1 MEFCGCG
8 CAFPIAMTHQN
19 CYFGT
24 NAWACKILVAALIA
38 NPHKQEVVCVVKQSA
53 HFTICRGEKIAM
65 LTPARIERSNK
76 LSLFFLALLLVT
88 MLFSGRAMATIL
100 PCDDTKGEPLLPND
114 AASGM
119 NTDLQVTG
127 PCEVKG
133 SKSLPS
139 LTYHFHSV
147 NIYTLPSAVS
157 GGSLNFDDA
166 LTDFY
171 AENIVVEKGGALIAG
186 SKTMPIGMAGGL
198 VTIHLWGAPG
208 DPGVTCKSP
217 NCGIPTPPLGTNT
230 RTMNPA
236 TCNPSDLPGSVNDC
250 FYDYDA
256 LDPADTTNDNTTA
269 YFGHKVVALSY
280 GGTVQL
286 FGQKGATYT
295 ATSATGCQENSSS
308 CTGTSWARLNKN
320 ALPGDTELQVAGALD
335 WQDQDNILLTT
346 TDYLPGHSEQLTIS
360 GTPSVSNNVT
370 TIKLATAV
378 KYPHNGQ
385 TFDLSNKTYPGISRL
400 GPNFP
405 ASAEMRAAVGLL
417 SRSIR
422 IVSDGNTPGA
432 SFSVDPGNPD
442 NYFGGHTIVRQGFM
456 LYQVQGVEFYQLGQG
471 GAIMHYPVHF
481 HMARQT
487 LPAGAPQPV
496 TFVKDSSVWDS
507 MTRWIVI
514 HATQGVRVARN
525 VGYESIGHGYYL
537 EDGTE
542 TGNQLYANLGVFAR
556 GAVANGLTPDKANPQ
571 NPRMVPGILTATA
584 PVPPGCAKETPQN
597 CVSGYTDTPF
607 YSDSQN
613 PSVFWIMN
621 GMNDFQYNLAS
632 GAATCGACYWLLP
645 GAISGPSQTEKW
657 FGYAG
662 EQLGIGRAGTTPLQN
677 FVGNSCSSA
686 MEGFV
691 EVGTLNA
698 CNGVNQINPAWLK
711 SQNSTLVMLPSPQAK
726 PTADTTY
733 WPMTSGLRL
742 PTRCPDADNPA
753 KVNPDCSTVPI
764 CAAGNE
770 ANCDAIVLNG
780 FTTSFNFAE
789 GNFAAVWMRS
799 LWSLAVNSVISDPQ
813 NAGINLV
820 TSGGYDT
827 ASVFPGYWGLVRQTA
842 LIGSSQWQNPNNSAL
857 AKNPYTSNAGP
868 FNPFEATIGTG
879 ETSKINGLT
888 CAIDPF
894 NGNANNAY
902 CMSQNDGVSFQV
914 GNFAGF
920 QRLFSVY
927 DGPIFQDSNAYL
939 DIHPSFL
946 TADGTATGKVLDTKG
961 GKCEPSDSTGNPC
974 QFAGFISAG
983 VAGLRAYRPLDA
995 NNMPNIAANRCYE
1008 PDAAIGWKQPNGFYY
1023 APAFHSVNLFFSGVD
1038 IRHFV
1043 TDPFFKRGPLTFKTN
1058 ESETKKA
1065 YCTWNPSYFQ
1075 GFTDIDRE
1083 TVLNDDDGTLTGL
1096 TSPVG
1101 VPIPTATPTP
1111 VGSVNDTISV
1121 NKANFFKAPTEAWEC
1136 ASDYPTN
1143 TSKYAP
1149 KCLPATAKT
1158 SPYEYVSTVIYPECA
1173 KKAPPPP
1180 RNGSPSFCPGDTNWG
1195 SVCTASPPNF
1205 GCPGVQL
1212 YRQLLTAGEK
1222 QDPDDQLKRMMGQ
1235 NNFQRSALTVN
1246 HGKYYINTTVSKDS
1260 QMNAD
1265 PPFVSFNAFT
1275 GGSVYDLFFLFTRPD
1290 TQQTYQVFVGK
1301 DLPETNGKDFAATN
1315 VVFGYEGLTLPFNFT
1330 PAPQKDVSSGAWTSK
1345 YNSAS
1350 GILTLSTKL
1359 SQIAGNYSLNTTV
1372 ANEAVSLGQ
1381 KYCQPSTMC
1390 SWSQSANRCQCN
1402 PNGPYASLCNQMNP
1416 AGQTVCDWSVQP
1428 SPLKCSNPNGCP
1440 PQFIDCPAPGCP
1452 AFQVTFPAACG
1463 PNQKKCF
1470 VADDTDQRP
1479 MASPFNF
1486 ANPSDPF
1493 NWDVNYNLESATLAG
1508 QQCFYTKQP
1517 DTTTTCPTVDLK

>member
-1 MEFCGCG
+1 
-8 CAFPIAMTHQN
+8 
-19 CYFGT
+19 
-24 NAWACKILVAALIA
+24 
-38 NPHKQEVVCVVKQSA
+38 
-53 HFTICRGEKIAM
+53 
-65 LTPARIERSNK
+65 
-76 LSLFFLALLLVT
+76 
-88 MLFSGRAMATIL
+88 
-100 PCDDTKGEPLLPND
+100 
-114 AASGM
+114 
-119 NTDLQVTG
+119 
-127 PCEVKG
+127 
-133 SKSLPS
+133 
-139 LTYHFHSV
+139 
-147 NIYTLPSAVS
+147 
-157 GGSLNFDDA
+157 
-166 LTDFY
+166 
-171 AENIVVEKGGALIAG
+171 
-186 SKTMPIGMAGGL
+186 MAGGL

-269 YFGHKVVALSY
+269 YFGHKVLALSY

-295 ATSATGCQENSSS
+295 ATAATGCQENSSS

-385 TFDLSNKTYPGISRL
+385 TFDLSDKTYPGISRL

-422 IVSDGNTPGA
+422 IISDGNTPGA
-432 SFSVDPGNPD
+432 SFSVEPGNPD

-481 HMARQT
+481 HMARKVP
-487 LPAGAPQPV
+487 LGVSADQPV

-514 HATQGVRVARN
+514 HATQGVRIARN

-542 TGNQLYANLGVFAR
+542 TGNQLYANLGAFAR
-556 GAVANGLTPDKANPQ
+556 GAVANGLTPDKVNPQ

-597 CVSGYTDTPF
+597 CVSGYSGLPF

-632 GAATCGACYWLLP
+632 GAGTCGACYWFVP

-657 FGYAG
+657 FGYAS
-662 EQLGIGRAGTTPLQN
+662 EQQGIGRAGTTPLQN
-677 FVGNSCSSA
+677 FVGNSCTSA

-691 EVGTLNA
+691 EVGAVGA
-698 CNGVNQINPAWLK
+698 CNGVNQIDPAWLK
-711 SQNSTLVMLPSPQAK
+711 SQNSTLVMLPSPQAR
-726 PTADTTY
+726 PTSDTTY
-733 WPMTSGLRL
+733 WPNTTGLRL
-742 PTRCPDADNPA
+742 PTRCPAADNPA
-753 KVNPDCSTVPI
+753 NLNPDCSSVPI
-764 CAAGNE
+764 CASDNE
-770 ANCDAIVLNG
+770 ANCDVIVLNG
-780 FTTSFNFAE
+780 FTTAFNWAE
-789 GNFAAVWMRS
+789 GNFAAVWLRS

-813 NAGINLV
+813 NAGLNMV
-820 TSGGYDT
+820 TSGGYDA

-842 LIGSSQWQNPNNSAL
+842 FIGSSQWQNSNNSTL
-857 AKNPYTSNAGP
+857 AKNPYASDAGP
-868 FNPFEATIGTG
+868 FNPFKATIGTG
-879 ETSKINGLT
+879 DSSSISGLT
-888 CAIDPF
+888 CAADPF
-894 NGNANNAY
+894 NGNSNNAY
-902 CMSQNDGVSFQV
+902 CLSQNDGVSFQV
-914 GNFAGF
+914 GNFFGF

-927 DGPIFQDSNAYL
+927 DGPIFQDSNAFL
-939 DIHPSFL
+939 NIHPTFL
-946 TADGTATGKVLDTKG
+946 TDDGTAKGKILDTKG
-961 GKCEPSDSTGNPC
+961 GKCEPSDTAGNPC

-983 VAGLRAYRPLDA
+983 VNGLRAYRPQKNGQPDPA
-995 NNMPNIAANRCYE
+995 SNRCYE
-1008 PDAAIGWKQPNGFYY
+1008 PNAAIGWKQPNGFYY
-1023 APAFHSVNLFFSGVD
+1023 APAFHSVNLFFSDVD

-1043 TDPFFKRGPLTFKTN
+1043 TDPFFMGGPLSFKTN
-1058 ESETKKA
+1058 EGETKKE
-1065 YCTWNPSYFQ
+1065 YCTWNPAYFQ

-1101 VPIPTATPTP
+1101 LPIPTATPTP
-1111 VGSVNDTISV
+1111 ASRANDTISV
-1121 NKANFFKAPTEAWEC
+1121 NKADFFKAPTEAWEC
-1136 ASDYPTN
+1136 ASDFPTRQ
-1143 TSKYAP
+1143 SAYAP

-1158 SPYEYVSTVIYPECA
+1158 SPYQYVSTVIYPECA

-1180 RNGSPSFCPGDTNWG
+1180 MNGSPSFCPGDTNWG

-1222 QDPDDQLKRMMGQ
+1222 EDNIMQLKRMMGQ

-1260 QMNAD
+1260 MTGAN
-1265 PPFVSFNAFT
+1265 PPFASFNVFA
-1275 GGSVYDLFFLFTRPD
+1275 GGGVYDLFFLYTQPD
-1290 TQQTYQVFVGK
+1290 TQQTYQLFIGK
-1301 DLPETNGKDFAATN
+1301 DLPVAQTN

-1330 PAPQKDVSSGAWTSK
+1330 PASADDVKTGAWDSR
-1345 YNSAS
+1345 YNPKD
-1350 GILTLSTKL
+1350 GILTLTTKL
-1359 SQIAGNYSLNTTV
+1359 SRIASKYSLNAPV
-1372 ANEAVSLGQ
+1372 ANAAVSLGQ
-1381 KYCQPSTMC
+1381 RYCQPSTMC
-1390 SWSQSANRCQCN
+1390 SWNQAANRCQCN
-1402 PNGPYASLCNQMNP
+1402 QNGPYASLCNQTNP
-1416 AGQTVCDWSVQP
+1416 AGQTVCDWSIE
-1428 SPLKCSNPNGCP
+1428 PLPLNCSNPNGCSP
-1440 PQFIDCPAPGCP
+1440 RFVDCPAPGCP
-1452 AFQVTFPAACG
+1452 AFQVTFPPACSQ
-1463 PNQKKCF
+1463 NQMSKCF
-1470 VADDTDQRP
+1470 VADDSQQRP

-1486 ANPSDPF
+1486 ANPNDPF